1 MSCEPRKCSQPEAQ
15 GSPPKPKKMPN
26 PRLASRYAKS
36 LIDLAVETGQL
47 EQVFADMQ
55 LLQQICKGNRDFINL
70 LRSPVVKGDTKIKII
85 KAITTGRITELTDSF
100 ITLLIRKTRESNL
113 PEIITAF
120 ISQYKLHKNIQTI
133 TLTTASPINDVI
145 RKAITDQVKKASGFD
160 TIELDEK
167 IDENIIGGFVLQ
179 AGDKLV
185 DASIA
190 YDLKAIA
197 KQFENND
204 FIYKIR

>member
-1 MSCEPRKCSQPEAQ
+1 
-15 GSPPKPKKMPN
+15 MPN

-36 LIDLAVETGQL
+36 LIDLSVERDQL

-70 LRSPVVKGDTKIKII
+70 LRSPVVNGDTKIKIL

-120 ISQYKLHKNIQTI
+120 ISQYKLHKNIQTV

>member
-1 MSCEPRKCSQPEAQ
+1 MQ
-15 GSPPKPKKMPN
+15 N

-36 LIDLAVETGQL
+36 LIDLAIEKGQL

-55 LLQQICKGNRDFINL
+55 LMQQVCKGNRDFVNL
-70 LRSPVVKGDTKIKII
+70 LRSPIVKADTKIKII
-85 KAITTGRITELTDSF
+85 KAITTGKITELTDRF

-113 PEIITAF
+113 PEIIAAF
-120 ISQYKLHKNIQTI
+120 ISQYKAHKNIHTVK
-133 TLTTASPINDVI
+133 LTTAAPVSDAV
-145 RKAITDQVKKASGFD
+145 KTAILEQVKKSGGFD
-160 TIELDEK
+160 TLELDEK
-167 IDENIIGGFVLQ
+167 VDENIIGGFVLQ
-179 AGDKLV
+179 VGDKLI